1 MTGQTSRRKGA
12 AFERDIERYLDGV
25 DGITAR
31 RVAPLGYAGGDI
43 HVTTQRLELLV
54 ECKNRKT
61 LALPEWWRQAV
72 DDAQQWDTHHI
83 GAPVAPL
90 LVVKRPRTTN
100 PAHQWAI
107 CDLQTLTHIIT

>member
-43 HVTTQRLELLV
+43 HVASTWHRVELLV

-72 DDAQQWDTHHI
+72 DDANQWHRH
-83 GAPVAPL
+83 VAPL
-90 LVVKRPRTTN
+90 LVVKRPRTTD

-107 CDLQTLTHIIT
+107 CDLHTLTHLIT

>member
-12 AFERDIERYLDGV
+12 QFERDIERYLNGV

-31 RVAPLGYAGGDI
+31 RVAPLGYSGGDI
-43 HVTTQRLELLV
+43 HVAASGVELLV
-54 ECKNRKT
+54 ECKNRQR
-61 LALPEWWRQAV
+61 LELPEWWRQAC
-72 DDAQQWDTHHI
+72 DDANQW
-83 GAPVAPL
+83 GALPV